1 MIKVLN
7 SLQISRAK
15 KTFLILSTVLQ
26 AILELAGLAVLVPVL
41 LLVLNDREI
50 QDNRYLRI
58 LYDFVGVENYGTFL
72 LIVLFFVFAFIIL
85 KNFVLYKMNNYRN
98 RTLLK
103 LYTEYSSGLYNKYIS
118 NGLQFVKQ
126 TGHTTL
132 SHNILAVTYQFVF
145 GYLSASLTLIADVLL
160 CVLVFVSLCFV
171 NIYIAMLEII
181 LFTPIVLLYHY
192 KIAGK
197 MQEAGRVDNRAKRD
211 LWRTTTET
219 FRGFADVMV
228 NRFLPY
234 LQQSFHSGVRDV
246 SQSKIRVERLK
257 SLSSRSIE
265 VAIMLMI
272 VGFVAGF
279 YFIGGGDRQFLP
291 LIGIFAAASLKL
303 LPSVR
308 SILSLMGT
316 MRNTNY
322 TLDILLKAEWEP
334 PGDPLGTATA
344 AGAAPA
350 LGTATAAGAAP
361 AMGTAPAVRAA
372 PAMGTATAVGAQD
385 LLGAPSAG
393 NVLESGQSPGSLAK
407 KIELQHVTFG
417 FAQGEPVLRDVSFSI
432 LKGERVGISGPT
444 GKGKSTLMFL
454 LMGLY
459 RPQAGTI
466 LIDGV
471 PLGPENTDEWH
482 RKIGYV
488 SQDVFIAEGTL
499 AQNVTPFW
507 NGRERPTNDRERLV
521 NAQHRME
528 GEPQQTKGEPLQTKG
543 EPLQTKGEPRQTKG
557 EPQRLDDRMG
567 QLENDLAQLENSLKT
582 ASLSD
587 WLASLPQGVD
597 TQIGESGARLSGGE
611 RQRVGIA
618 RAHFKKAEVLF
629 MDEPTSALDPATEA
643 EITGTLLREF
653 MNRDMTMVIISHRDS
668 LLEQCD
674 RIIDITEWTT

>member
-1 MIKVLN
+1 M
-7 SLQISRAK
+7 
-15 KTFLILSTVLQ
+15 STVLQ

-41 LLVLNDREI
+41 LLVLEDRGI
-50 QDNRYLRI
+50 HDNKYLQM

-85 KNFVLYKMNNYRN
+85 KNFVLHKMNNFRN
-98 RTLLK
+98 RALLN
-103 LYTEYSSGLYNKYIS
+103 LYTDYSSGLYKKYIS

-145 GYLSASLTLIADVLL
+145 GYLSAALTLIADVLL

-211 LWRTTTET
+211 LWRITTET

-228 NRFLPY
+228 NHFLPY
-234 LQQSFHSGVRDV
+234 LQQSFHTGVRDV
-246 SQSKIRVERLK
+246 SQSKFRVERLK

-272 VGFVAGF
+272 IGFVAGF

-308 SILSLMGT
+308 SILSLVGT

-322 TLDILLKAEWEP
+322 TLDVLFKAESEPAGNPEGVAPAAEIAPAAGVQDSLKA
-334 PGDPLGTATA
+334 AHA
-344 AGAAPA
+344 AEIAP
-350 LGTATAAGAAP
+350 
-361 AMGTAPAVRAA
+361 
-372 PAMGTATAVGAQD
+372 
-385 LLGAPSAG
+385 AG
-393 NVLESGQSPGSLAK
+393 NVVESGQKPGSMPI
-407 KIELQHVTFG
+407 KIELRHVTFG
-417 FAQGEPVLRDVSFSI
+417 FGQEEPVLRDVSFSI

-459 RPQAGTI
+459 WPQEGTI

-471 PLGPENTDEWH
+471 PLGPENTEEWH

-488 SQDVFIAEGTL
+488 SQDVFITEGTL
-499 AQNVTPFW
+499 AQNVTPSW
-507 NGRERPTNDRERLV
+507 DDRKRSGNDWERLANEQERV
-521 NAQHRME
+521 E
-528 GEPQQTKGEPLQTKG
+528 GKPGQIKNIPG
-543 EPLQTKGEPRQTKG
+543 
-557 EPQRLDDRMG
+557 RLDDGMG
-567 QLENDLAQLENSLKT
+567 RLENDMGRLEKNRTRLNESLKT
-582 ASLSD
+582 AALND
-587 WLASLPQGVD
+587 WLATLPLGVD

-618 RAHFKKAEVLF
+618 RAHFKKAEILF

-643 EITGTLLREF
+643 EITGTLLSEF
-653 MNRDMTMVIISHRDS
+653 MNRDITMVVISHRDS
-668 LLEQCD
+668 LLAQCD

>member
-1 MIKVLN
+1 MIKVFR
-7 SLQISRAK
+7 SLPISRTK
-15 KTFLILSTVLQ
+15 KVFLILSTVLQ

-41 LLVLNDREI
+41 LLVLEDRGI
-50 QDNRYLRI
+50 HDNKYLQM

-85 KNFVLYKMNNYRN
+85 KNFVLHKMNNFRN
-98 RTLLK
+98 RALLN
-103 LYTEYSSGLYNKYIS
+103 LYTDYSSGLYKKYIS

-145 GYLSASLTLIADVLL
+145 GYLSAALTLIADVLL

-211 LWRTTTET
+211 LWRITTET

-228 NRFLPY
+228 NHFLPY
-234 LQQSFHSGVRDV
+234 LQQSFHTGVRDV
-246 SQSKIRVERLK
+246 SQSKFRVERLK

-272 VGFVAGF
+272 IGFVAGF

-308 SILSLMGT
+308 SILSLVGT

-322 TLDILLKAEWEP
+322 TLDVLFKAESEP
-334 PGDPLGTATA
+334 AGNPEGVAPAAEIAPA
-344 AGAAPA
+344 AGVQDSLKAAPA
-350 LGTATAAGAAP
+350 AEITP
-361 AMGTAPAVRAA
+361 
-372 PAMGTATAVGAQD
+372 
-385 LLGAPSAG
+385 AG
-393 NVLESGQSPGSLAK
+393 NVVESGQKPGSMPI
-407 KIELQHVTFG
+407 KIELRHVTFG
-417 FAQGEPVLRDVSFSI
+417 FGQEEPVLRDVSFSI

-459 RPQAGTI
+459 RPQEGTI

-471 PLGPENTDEWH
+471 PLGPENTEEWH

-488 SQDVFIAEGTL
+488 SQDVFITEGTL
-499 AQNVTPFW
+499 AQNVTPSW
-507 NGRERPTNDRERLV
+507 DDRKRSGNDWERLANEQERV
-521 NAQHRME
+521 E
-528 GEPQQTKGEPLQTKG
+528 GKPGQIKNIPG
-543 EPLQTKGEPRQTKG
+543 
-557 EPQRLDDRMG
+557 RLDDGMG
-567 QLENDLAQLENSLKT
+567 RLENDMGRLEKNRTRLNESLKT
-582 ASLSD
+582 AALND
-587 WLASLPQGVD
+587 WLATLPLGVD

-618 RAHFKKAEVLF
+618 RAHFKKAEILF

-643 EITGTLLREF
+643 EITGTLLSEF
-653 MNRDMTMVIISHRDS
+653 MNRDITMVVISHRDS
-668 LLEQCD
+668 LLAQCD

>member
-1 MIKVLN
+1 MIKVFR
-7 SLQISRAK
+7 SLPISRTK
-15 KTFLILSTVLQ
+15 KVFLILSTVLQ

-41 LLVLNDREI
+41 LLVLEDRGI
-50 QDNRYLRI
+50 HDNKYLQM

-85 KNFVLYKMNNYRN
+85 KNFVLHKMNNFRN
-98 RTLLK
+98 RALLN
-103 LYTEYSSGLYNKYIS
+103 LYTDYSSGLYKKYIS

-145 GYLSASLTLIADVLL
+145 GYLSAALTLIADVLL

-211 LWRTTTET
+211 LWRITTET

-228 NRFLPY
+228 NHFLPY
-234 LQQSFHSGVRDV
+234 LQQSFHTGVRDV
-246 SQSKIRVERLK
+246 SQSKFRVERLK

-272 VGFVAGF
+272 IGFVAGF

-308 SILSLMGT
+308 SILSLVGT

-322 TLDILLKAEWEP
+322 TLDVLFKAESEPAGNPEGVAPAAEIAPAAGVQDSLKA
-334 PGDPLGTATA
+334 AHA
-344 AGAAPA
+344 AEIAP
-350 LGTATAAGAAP
+350 
-361 AMGTAPAVRAA
+361 
-372 PAMGTATAVGAQD
+372 
-385 LLGAPSAG
+385 AG
-393 NVLESGQSPGSLAK
+393 NVVESGQKPGSMPI
-407 KIELQHVTFG
+407 KIELRHVTFG
-417 FAQGEPVLRDVSFSI
+417 FGQEEPVLRDVSFSI

-459 RPQAGTI
+459 WPQEGTI

-471 PLGPENTDEWH
+471 PLGPENTEEWH

-488 SQDVFIAEGTL
+488 SQDVFITEGTL
-499 AQNVTPFW
+499 AQNVTPSW
-507 NGRERPTNDRERLV
+507 DDRKRSGNDWERLANEQERV
-521 NAQHRME
+521 E
-528 GEPQQTKGEPLQTKG
+528 GKPGQIKNIPG
-543 EPLQTKGEPRQTKG
+543 
-557 EPQRLDDRMG
+557 RLDDGMG
-567 QLENDLAQLENSLKT
+567 RLENDMGRLEKNRTRLNESLKT
-582 ASLSD
+582 AALND
-587 WLASLPQGVD
+587 WLATLPLGVD

-618 RAHFKKAEVLF
+618 RAHFKKAEILF

-643 EITGTLLREF
+643 EITGTLLSEF
-653 MNRDMTMVIISHRDS
+653 MNRDITMVVISHRDS
-668 LLEQCD
+668 LLAQCD

>member
-1 MIKVLN
+1 M
-7 SLQISRAK
+7 
-15 KTFLILSTVLQ
+15 STVLQ

-41 LLVLNDREI
+41 LLVLEDRGI
-50 QDNRYLRI
+50 HDNKYLQM

-85 KNFVLYKMNNYRN
+85 KNFVLHKMNNFRN
-98 RTLLK
+98 RALLN
-103 LYTEYSSGLYNKYIS
+103 LYTDYSSGLYKKYIS

-145 GYLSASLTLIADVLL
+145 GYLSAALTLIADVLL

-211 LWRTTTET
+211 LWRITTET

-228 NRFLPY
+228 NHFLPY
-234 LQQSFHSGVRDV
+234 LQQSFHTGVRDV
-246 SQSKIRVERLK
+246 SQSKFRVERLK

-272 VGFVAGF
+272 IGFVAGF

-308 SILSLMGT
+308 SILSLVGT

-322 TLDILLKAEWEP
+322 TLDVLFKAESEPAGNPEGVAPAAEIAPAAGVQDSLKA
-334 PGDPLGTATA
+334 AHA
-344 AGAAPA
+344 AEIAP
-350 LGTATAAGAAP
+350 
-361 AMGTAPAVRAA
+361 
-372 PAMGTATAVGAQD
+372 
-385 LLGAPSAG
+385 AG
-393 NVLESGQSPGSLAK
+393 NVVESGQKPGSMPI
-407 KIELQHVTFG
+407 KIELRHVTFG
-417 FAQGEPVLRDVSFSI
+417 FGQEEPVLRDVSFSI

-459 RPQAGTI
+459 RPQEGTI

-471 PLGPENTDEWH
+471 PLGPENTGEWH

-488 SQDVFIAEGTL
+488 SQDVFITEGTL
-499 AQNVTPFW
+499 AQNVTPSW
-507 NGRERPTNDRERLV
+507 DDRKRSGNDRERLANEQERV
-521 NAQHRME
+521 E
-528 GEPQQTKGEPLQTKG
+528 GKPGQIKDI
-543 EPLQTKGEPRQTKG
+543 PR
-557 EPQRLDDRMG
+557 RLEGKPGQIKDIPGRLEGKPGQIKDIPGRVDDGMG
-567 QLENDLAQLENSLKT
+567 RLENDMGRLEKNRTRLNESLKT
-582 ASLSD
+582 AALND
-587 WLASLPQGVD
+587 WLATLPLGV
-597 TQIGESGARLSGGE
+597 
-611 RQRVGIA
+611 
-618 RAHFKKAEVLF
+618 
-629 MDEPTSALDPATEA
+629 
-643 EITGTLLREF
+643 
-653 MNRDMTMVIISHRDS
+653 
-668 LLEQCD
+668 
-674 RIIDITEWTT
+674 